1 MIICRQ
7 GKVFWIKVSKV
18 QERRDADVGEI
29 ENSGEE
35 QECRKKTKK
44 EREVKN
50 MKNHVH
56 ADSIYRQCIC
66 SFGDRKVP
74 L

>member
-1 MIICRQ
+1 M
-7 GKVFWIKVSKV
+7 

-50 MKNHVH
+50 MKKIAVVLLIMCMLIASTVN
-56 ADSIYRQCIC
+56 AFAASGTKIMCCLCR
-66 SFGDRKVP
+66 
-74 L
+74 